1 MVNKML
7 EKLSAWISLMGSDEF
22 FGIVLMFIFLF
33 FMIAFWRAQKNQK
46 LDWTDI
52 ITSKGSNSVS
62 LTKLLNFIGG
72 IVGTWIVIK
81 LTMTGKISWEIFGLY
96 LMYVGSIEA
105 YSKYAAGKF
114 NNTQNGYMGQDYSF
128 SRYRHDYEY
137 VDREEPRIGGAKAIL
152 NEDGDE
158 ELQDLKKFSRKKIR

>member
-1 MVNKML
+1 MVMKML
-7 EKLSAWISLMGSDEF
+7 EKISAWISLMGSDEF
-22 FGIVLMFIFLF
+22 FGFILMFIFLF
-33 FMIAFWRAQKNQK
+33 FMVAFWRAQKSQR

-52 ITSKGSNSVS
+52 ITAKGSNSVS

-114 NNTQNGYMGQDYSF
+114 NSTSNGYRPNNYEDEPEEF
-128 SRYRHDYEY
+128 SKSRS
-137 VDREEPRIGGAKAIL
+137 GAKAVL
-152 NEDGDE
+152 TEEDE
-158 ELQDLKKFSRKKIR
+158 ELNDLKSFSKKKIK